1 MGNTHLR
8 MAGNLL
14 DGTIQFQMID
24 SHSLT
29 LILVN
34 QYHIQDLRVKKKKST
49 AHVDNK
55 EERSGFT
62 TFFFMRKK

>member
-8 MAGNLL
+8 MAGNVL

-24 SHSLT
+24 SHPLT

-34 QYHIQDLRVKKKKST
+34 QYHIQDLRVKKKIICT
-49 AHVDNK
+49 HRQQGREIRIYNI
-55 EERSGFT
+55 
-62 TFFFMRKK
+62 FFMRKK